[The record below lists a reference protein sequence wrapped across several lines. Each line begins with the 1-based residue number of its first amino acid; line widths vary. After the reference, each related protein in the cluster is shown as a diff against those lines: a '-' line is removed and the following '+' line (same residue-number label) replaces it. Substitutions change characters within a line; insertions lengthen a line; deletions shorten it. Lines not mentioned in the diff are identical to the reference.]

1 MWKEIKQESK
11 GCNASPEA
19 SFPVSNN
26 STYVSSVGICCCFPL
41 LGTVAHPKVSCM
53 KFSPFRRDHWAAP
66 ANWRN
71 IACSKLGIRQSHL
84 AAKHSRNFKALV
96 WTCLNLTMDYGPWT
110 MSCLNTK
117 PGQTLNLLS
126 VIMLLTGTTITW
138 SSATAAG
145 VHRHGHGWA
154 AGGQC
159 STKTESPSLNSC
171 QVQLER
177 LVGGVFNS
185 LKFEKKWD
193 LLGQHHQGTH
203 LKHEKCH
210 RHCDNDNEF
219 CHLKSEALS
228 KQTPQKPN
236 KQSLC

>member
-1 MWKEIKQESK
+1 MFLFSIVRNSDPPKGQLHEI
-11 GCNASPEA
+11 
-19 SFPVSNN
+19 FTVSRRSLS
-26 STYVSSVGICCCFPL
+26 ST
-41 LGTVAHPKVSCM
+41 
-53 KFSPFRRDHWAAP
+53 
-66 ANWRN
+66 
-71 IACSKLGIRQSHL
+71 SKLAEHCLFEAWHSSKPSGSKTQPNFQS
-84 AAKHSRNFKALV
+84 
-96 WTCLNLTMDYGPWT
+96 TCLNLFEPVTMDYGPWT
-110 MSCLNTK
+110 MSCLNAK
-117 PGQTLNLLS
+117 PGQNLNLLS

-159 STKTESPSLNSC
+159 STKTESPSLSSC

-219 CHLKSEALS
+219 CHLKSGALS

>member
-11 GCNASPEA
+11 GCNASPET

-96 WTCLNLTMDYGPWT
+96 WTCLNLWLWTMDHGPW
-110 MSCLNTK
+110 
-117 PGQTLNLLS
+117 
-126 VIMLLTGTTITW
+126 
-138 SSATAAG
+138 AALI
-145 VHRHGHGWA
+145 
-154 AGGQC
+154 
-159 STKTESPSLNSC
+159 PSLGKPWIYSVSSCCSLAPRSLGARPRPRGFTGMGMVERPVANAAPRPNPHLWTRAKCNSNG
-171 QVQLER
+171 L
-177 LVGGVFNS
+177 
-185 LKFEKKWD
+185 
-193 LLGQHHQGTH
+193 
-203 LKHEKCH
+203 
-210 RHCDNDNEF
+210 
-219 CHLKSEALS
+219 
-228 KQTPQKPN
+228 
-236 KQSLC
+236 